1 MIFAAMVSFLT
12 ACRIITI
19 QQATAGFASSG
30 LLTVVALYVVAE
42 GISQTGGGP
51 HIQEG
56 LKQAQQSI
64 TRIEEDGLE
73 M

>member
-42 GISQTGGGP
+42 GISQTGGDP
-51 HIQEG
+51 HIRTGYERAKLAIIHHQE
-56 LKQAQQSI
+56 
-64 TRIEEDGLE
+64 
-73 M
+73 

>member
-30 LLTVVALYVVAE
+30 LLTVVVLYVVAE
-42 GISQTGGGP
+42 GISQTGGDDPVFSNKRLSPPG
-51 HIQEG
+51 
-56 LKQAQQSI
+56 
-64 TRIEEDGLE
+64 
-73 M
+73 